1 VIGLMLI
8 LSTYNMIGENGKG
21 ECGAVFLDSCLF

>member
-1 VIGLMLI
+1 MIGLMLI
-8 LSTYNMIGENGKG
+8 LSTYNMIGETDKG